1 MPVSDP
7 EFNALKSRVDMLE
20 TQMDDVKS
28 EILTL
33 KNSFLLL
40 QETVKKQ
47 YNLAMDKIAALEQKD
62 KAIEQRMDGA
72 EQIIGELD
80 TDASFARSKINRLE
94 RQKKGLI

>member
-1 MPVSDP
+1 MPVSDG
-7 EFNALKSRVDMLE
+7 EFSALRARVDTLE
-20 TQMDDVKS
+20 LEVSDVKS

-80 TDASFARSKINRLE
+80 ADASFARSKINRLE
-94 RQKKGLI
+94 RQRKGLI

>member
-1 MPVSDP
+1 MPISDG
-7 EFNALKSRVDMLE
+7 EFNTLRARVDTLE
-20 TQMDDVKS
+20 LEVSDVKS

-62 KAIEQRMDGA
+62 KVIEQRMDGA

>member
-1 MPVSDP
+1 MPISDG
-7 EFNALKSRVDMLE
+7 EFNALRARVDTLE
-20 TQMDDVKS
+20 LEVSDVKS

-62 KAIEQRMDGA
+62 KVIDQRMDGA

>member
-28 EILTL
+28 EVLTL

>member
-1 MPVSDP
+1 MPISDG

-28 EILTL
+28 EVLTL

-62 KAIEQRMDGA
+62 KVIEQRMDGA

>member
-1 MPVSDP
+1 MDTLELEVS
-7 EFNALKSRVDMLE
+7 
-20 TQMDDVKS
+20 DVKS

>member
-28 EILTL
+28 EVLTL

-62 KAIEQRMDGA
+62 KVIEQRMDGA